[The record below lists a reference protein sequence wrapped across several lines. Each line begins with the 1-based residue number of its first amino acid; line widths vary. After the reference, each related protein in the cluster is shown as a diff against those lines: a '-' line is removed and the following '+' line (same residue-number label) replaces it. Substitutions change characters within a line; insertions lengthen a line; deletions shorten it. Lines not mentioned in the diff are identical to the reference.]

1 MSFHPLQGAARNAN
15 LGPLHLTFF
24 VAAIVTELCIRTQ
37 LWLTHYPQLGG
48 HGLHIA
54 HLLWGGLFMVFALA
68 ILLSFL
74 GRGARQAAAV
84 LGGVGFGFFID
95 ELGKFITADNNYFFK
110 PAAGIIY
117 LVFIALYLS
126 SRAFQRHR
134 GLNEAERV
142 RNAIELIGEA
152 TQGPF
157 KAEFRDQALAL
168 LAEVPPSHPL
178 REPLIELAEGI
189 DTTPAPNSPWY
200 RRLSEA
206 VAARYQRWAEQ
217 PWFHGVV
224 IGVFAFWAVTSLF
237 AICGLVLAF
246 DFAGAAARAGFEED
260 SVGHLNFVNWA
271 TLVSTAVSTAFV
283 ALGLTRLVGGDRAD
297 AYLWLT
303 RALLVSIFVTRVFV
317 FVESQFGAV
326 FGVAIDVLL
335 LISVQLMARQ
345 ERRRTI
351 QRAPAPPPA
360 PPPPRPAGEAAPPV
374 PG

>member
-1 MSFHPLQGAARNAN
+1 VNVHPLQRAARNAN
-15 LGPLHLTFF
+15 LGSLHLTFF
-24 VAAIVTELCIRTQ
+24 VTAIVTELCIRTQ
-37 LWLTHYPQLGG
+37 LWLTNYPQLGG

-54 HLLWGGLFMVFALA
+54 HLLWGGLFMVIALA

-84 LGGVGFGFFID
+84 LAGVGFGFFID

-157 KAEFRDQALAL
+157 KAEYRDQALAL
-168 LAEVPPSHPL
+168 LADVPASHPL
-178 REPLIELAEGI
+178 REPLVALAAGI
-189 DTTPAPNSPWY
+189 DTAPNPNPPWY
-200 RRLSEA
+200 RRLA
-206 VAARYQRWAEQ
+206 DGVGARYQRWAEQ
-217 PWFHGVV
+217 PWFHGAV
-224 IGVFAFWAVTSLF
+224 IGVFVLWALASIL
-237 AICGLVLAF
+237 AIAGLIFSAG
-246 DFAGAAARAGFEED
+246 FAGDAARVGFEED

-271 TLVSTAVSTAFV
+271 TLVSTGFSTAFV
-283 ALGLTRLVGGDRAD
+283 AVGLTRLVRGERVE
-297 AYLWLT
+297 AYVWLT

-317 FVESQFGAV
+317 FVESQFGGV
-326 FGVAIDVLL
+326 FGIGVDVLL
-335 LISVQLMARQ
+335 LISVRLMARQ
-345 ERRRTI
+345 ESRRT
-351 QRAPAPPPA
+351 APAADPA
-360 PPPPRPAGEAAPPV
+360 PPPRPAGATAPPAL
-374 PG
+374 G

>member
-1 MSFHPLQGAARNAN
+1 VSFHPLHRAARNAN
-15 LGPLHLTFF
+15 LGTLHLTFF
-24 VAAIVTELCIRTQ
+24 VTAIVTELCIRTQ

-48 HGLHIA
+48 GGLHIA
-54 HLLWGGLFMVFALA
+54 HLLWGGLFMVIALA

-84 LGGVGFGFFID
+84 VAGVGFGFFID

-117 LVFIALYLS
+117 LIFIALYLG
-126 SRAFQRHR
+126 SRAFQNHR

-157 KAEFRDQALAL
+157 KAEYRDKALAL
-168 LAEVPPSHPL
+168 LAAVPSSQPL
-178 REPLIELAEGI
+178 REPLVELAGSI
-189 DTTPAPNSPWY
+189 DTAPNPDPPRY
-200 RRLSEA
+200 RRSA
-206 VAARYQRWAEQ
+206 DAGSARYLRSSEK
-217 PWFHGVV
+217 PWFHGAV
-224 IGVFAFWAVTSLF
+224 IGVFVFWALTSLF
-237 AICGLVLAF
+237 AMFGLVLAF

-260 SVGHLNFVNWA
+260 TIGHLNFVNWA
-271 TLVSTAVSTAFV
+271 TLASTGVSTVFV
-283 ALGLTRLVGGDRAD
+283 AVGLTKLVRGDRLD
-297 AYLWLT
+297 AYAWLG

-326 FGVAIDVLL
+326 FGVAVDVLL
-335 LISVQLMARQ
+335 LISVRLMATQ
-345 ERRRTI
+345 ERRRTEP
-351 QRAPAPPPA
+351 AAAPPPVPA
-360 PPPPRPAGEAAPPV
+360 RPRPAGESVAPG